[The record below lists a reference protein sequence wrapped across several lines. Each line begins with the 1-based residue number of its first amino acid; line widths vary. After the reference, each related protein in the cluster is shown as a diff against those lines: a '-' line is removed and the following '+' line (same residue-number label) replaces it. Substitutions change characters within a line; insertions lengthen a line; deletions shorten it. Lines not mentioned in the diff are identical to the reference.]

1 MIRILGIDPG
11 TINLGYGVVEVDE
24 EMKALDFGV
33 IHVAPSVRIEK
44 RLQYIYEK
52 LNDVILRSNPDEV
65 AIEQLFIGKNA
76 KSAFAIGAAQTV
88 AVLAAV
94 NKGLLVYYYSPTM
107 IKQHVTSYGHSDKKQ
122 VQEMVK
128 IHLGLLEPPEPN
140 DAADA
145 LATAICHI
153 NCSRFN
159 RWVTER
165 A

>member
-1 MIRILGIDPG
+1 
-11 TINLGYGVVEVDE
+11 
-24 EMKALDFGV
+24 
-33 IHVAPSVRIEK
+33 
-44 RLQYIYEK
+44 
-52 LNDVILRSNPDEV
+52 
-65 AIEQLFIGKNA
+65 LFIGKNA

-122 VQEMVK
+122 VQEMVR

-165 A
+165 V